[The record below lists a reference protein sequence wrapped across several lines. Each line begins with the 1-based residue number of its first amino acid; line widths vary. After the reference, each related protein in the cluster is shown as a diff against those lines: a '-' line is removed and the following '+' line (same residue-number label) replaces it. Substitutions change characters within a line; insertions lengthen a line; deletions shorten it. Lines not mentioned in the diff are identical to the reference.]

1 MKKVLTQAKSP
12 ENRPDRSCRDL
23 PRDAFFPDRKS
34 DSGPAVRVCQ
44 GCPALAQCA
53 AWAVDAELSYCVVGG
68 VYLPGAGPSR
78 ARALDQLRAIAESR
92 TAADVSDQEGGAAWT
107 AA

>member
-12 ENRPDRSCRDL
+12 ENRSDRSCKDLSRDE
-23 PRDAFFPDRKS
+23 FFPASKS
-34 DSGPAVRVCQ
+34 KSGPAVRVCQ
-44 GCPALAQCA
+44 RCPALAQCA
-53 AWAVDAELSYCVVGG
+53 AWAVDAGLSYCVVGG

-78 ARALDQLRAIAESR
+78 AKALDQLRAVAESG
-92 TAADVSDQEGGAAWT
+92 TAADISNQEEGAAWT